1 MSCSGGPVI
10 DQEQLRRLREKL
22 LRAIVNKRSD
32 RWCLSLWSR
41 FIRARDGQQCVVCS
55 SDDRIQA
62 HHVFRRTLLP
72 HARYETGNGI
82 TLCYQCHKIAH
93 EGFNGRPDFSLP
105 IGAQGGD
112 DQDEVAFYYLK
123 LLESAEA
130 FSLDHDE
137 FYAFSNEMLSFF
149 VKVQGFEHLYWKVQD
164 KEITGLLMAYNIWFR
179 APEAMSLAILKAN
192 LPEFF

>member
-1 MSCSGGPVI
+1 
-10 DQEQLRRLREKL
+10 
-22 LRAIVNKRSD
+22 
-32 RWCLSLWSR
+32 
-41 FIRARDGQQCVVCS
+41 
-55 SDDRIQA
+55 
-62 HHVFRRTLLP
+62 VFRRTLLP

-82 TLCYQCHKIAH
+82 TLCYPCHKIAH
-93 EGFNGRPDFSLP
+93 EGFNGRPDLSLP

-130 FSLDHDE
+130 FGLDHDE

-164 KEITGLLMAYNIWFR
+164 MEITGLLMAYNIWFR